1 MSHASPAPTF
11 PIGLVAAL
19 AVVRMVMALLASL
32 FTDLDDLP
40 PDHPDQRPHAKVM
53 AELAR
58 AEARLLGEIAAA
70 QRAAPRRPRHA
81 LPHPRAC
88 CIVPPACVA
97 APHPYCPIPPAV
109 RAPLASSCGT
119 HGSPAPVS
127 ALVRSLLAEIVTIS
141 AKRALCPAPPNP
153 VPPPLPCIAPANRAR
168 PAAPPLSGEI
178 FSSRVAKGI
187 DSQRNPIA
195 GSSGRYEVIKFTPL
209 QFILSRL
216 FL

>member
-153 VPPPLPCIAPANRAR
+153 VPPPCHVSRPQIAPDQRRPHSAVRFSLRESQKGLIASATRSRAPQVGMR
-168 PAAPPLSGEI
+168 
-178 FSSRVAKGI
+178 
-187 DSQRNPIA
+187 
-195 GSSGRYEVIKFTPL
+195 
-209 QFILSRL
+209 
-216 FL
+216 